1 MEIRDMLK
9 KICNF
14 LTTILILILLAMAI
28 ILIAPRLM
36 GYQSLAVLSGSMEPE
51 ISVGSIVFT
60 KETDPAGLEVGDV
73 ITYRLSG
80 NTLVT
85 HRVIEHDTVAEQL
98 ITQGDANEVAD
109 TAPVA
114 YANVVGKVAM
124 HVPLLG
130 YLSIY
135 IKTPL
140 GIAAICGFLIVLIL
154 LVFLPEIFSPEEESE
169 KKEKKKK

>member
-1 MEIRDMLK
+1 MLK

-14 LTTILILILLAMAI
+14 LTTILILILLALAI
-28 ILIAPRLM
+28 VLIAPRLL

-51 ISVGSIVFT
+51 ISVGSIVFA
-60 KETDPAGLEVGDV
+60 KETDPADLEVGDV

-85 HRVIEHDTVAEQL
+85 HRIIEKDEVAEQF
-98 ITQGDANEVAD
+98 ITQGDANDVAD
-109 TAPVA
+109 NSPVE
-114 YANVVGKVAM
+114 YQNVVGEVTM
-124 HVPLLG
+124 HLPLLG

-135 IKTPL
+135 IKTPI

-154 LVFLPEIFSPEEESE
+154 LVFLPEIFSSE
-169 KKEKKKK
+169 QEDEKEKKKK